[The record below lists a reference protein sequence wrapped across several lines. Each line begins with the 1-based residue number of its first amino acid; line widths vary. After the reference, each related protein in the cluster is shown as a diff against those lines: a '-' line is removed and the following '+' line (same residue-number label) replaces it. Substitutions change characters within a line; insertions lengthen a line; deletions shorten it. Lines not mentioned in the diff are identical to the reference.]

1 MFVKVCGITRMED
14 AAAAVDAGAR
24 ALGFVFWPK
33 SPRFVD
39 PFHAR
44 AIVAKLPPFV
54 TPVGLFVNQ
63 PHEYVTGVASLVR
76 LAPCNSWRRI
86 DRLRRVAQVAGDSGA
101 DAGRSHR
108 RVARAHARAARRARS
123 GPARRNRP
131 DD

>member
-54 TPVGLFVNQ
+54 TPVRAVRQ
-63 PHEYVTGVASLVR
+63 PASRVR
-76 LAPCNSWRRI
+76 HRRGEPGAAWRRATPWRRI
-86 DRLRRVAQVAGDSGA
+86 DRLRAS
-101 DAGRSHR
+101 
-108 RVARAHARAARRARS
+108 RS
-123 GPARRNRP
+123 GRR
-131 DD
+131 